1 MKISDVVQHWET
13 SSSGALTVREY
24 RVRLPLR
31 DAARIAALAEMYPI
45 RSETEIISELLSAAL
60 DELEQAMPYVAG
72 SQVIAEDDQG
82 DPIYED
88 VGPTPRFIA
97 LTEKR
102 MQALENET
110 ASQNASSGSR
120 DSEK

>member
-1 MKISDVVQHWET
+1 MKISDLVQHWET
-13 SSSGALTVREY
+13 SSSGALTIREY
-24 RVRLPLR
+24 CVRLPLR
-31 DAARIAALAEMYPI
+31 DAARIAALTEMYPI

-60 DELEQAMPYVAG
+60 DELEQAMHYIPG
-72 SQVIAEDDQG
+72 SKVIAEDDQG

-102 MQALENET
+102 SQVLEKET
-110 ASQNASSGSR
+110 ASQKASSGAS